1 MTALVFGLILFSAAL
16 HASWNA
22 IVKGGD
28 DKLQTMILVS
38 AFGALIGLV
47 CLPFLPPMSG
57 DALPFLAISVVL
69 EIAYAAFVAL
79 AYTHA
84 DMSRAYP
91 LMRGTPPLIVALVS
105 TLGLGIGIS
114 LTGWAG
120 IALVSLGLLSLTL
133 RNTGG
138 DRRGITFALI
148 NALVIASYTLVD
160 SFGVRA
166 SGAPV
171 TYTMWI
177 FILVGVPLTFWGIL
191 MKPGFLAYARSD
203 WLAGFIGGIGT
214 LGSYGIVLWAMTQAP
229 VPLVAALRE
238 TSILFGTAIAAVILR
253 EPVTRGRIAAV
264 AIIAAGAILLK
275 LA

>member
-105 TLGLGIGIS
+105 TLALGMAVSLAGMAGDRIGRERAAIVAMRSSGLLVRGHSANQNKTDTVVGDVPYKERYDIRLIS
-114 LTGWAG
+114 LEP
-120 IALVSLGLLSLTL
+120 L
-133 RNTGG
+133 R
-138 DRRGITFALI
+138 
-148 NALVIASYTLVD
+148 
-160 SFGVRA
+160 
-166 SGAPV
+166 
-171 TYTMWI
+171 
-177 FILVGVPLTFWGIL
+177 
-191 MKPGFLAYARSD
+191 
-203 WLAGFIGGIGT
+203 
-214 LGSYGIVLWAMTQAP
+214 
-229 VPLVAALRE
+229 
-238 TSILFGTAIAAVILR
+238 
-253 EPVTRGRIAAV
+253 
-264 AIIAAGAILLK
+264 
-275 LA
+275 